1 MYILGL
7 STMTESA
14 AVLMHGG
21 RVVAAAEEERFSRI
35 KHDGGFPYEAVRW
48 TLESQ
53 GITLA
58 DVDHVAVYWN
68 PYNVVGRGLHIMQTL
83 LYSPKLF
90 SEKLW
95 RATKVWTGDAGADSG
110 WMSMFRTRHNLEQRF
125 GERPKNVRFFDHHT
139 CHMASCFFASDFHE
153 SAILVMDGAGE
164 AACTTV
170 GLGNGTTL
178 RKLDEHLL
186 PHSLGHFYSAVTGY
200 VGFKML
206 DGEYKLMGLSPYG
219 DPSGAV
225 WIRKNLLRTPGQG
238 KYTLDPLV
246 LDYHRAL
253 RGHFAGEFVNYFGA
267 PREPDEAAEFNDQY
281 RDVAASTQR
290 AFEEVVMDMSVELR
304 QRTGL
309 SRLAIAGGCG
319 LNCTVNGKILGS
331 GIFEEIYVPPVP
343 HDAGGALG
351 AAMLLYTE
359 ITGKRPEPIS
369 HAQFG
374 PEFSNDEIADA
385 LSQIAE
391 VIAERLSEDALIAR
405 AAESLNKGEVIGWVQ
420 GPMEYGPRALGN
432 RSFLADPRSD
442 SIRDVINEKIKKRE
456 LFRPFAPSV
465 KAEKASEYFDIR
477 QPSPFM
483 TIIVPVRP
491 EKRNVIPAVVHV
503 DGTARPQTVDRSVN
517 PRYWKLL
524 DRFEDLTGVPVLL
537 NTSFNI
543 QEPIVCTPREAL
555 QTFVGSGVDALA
567 LGDYWVTHR
576 GDNRNDHE
584 TASSDAQTS
593 TN

>member
-35 KHDGGFPYEAVRW
+35 KHDGGFPFQAIRW
-48 TLESQ
+48 ILESQ

-58 DVDHVAVYWN
+58 DIDQVAVYWN
-68 PYNVVGRGLHIMQTL
+68 PYNVAGRGRHIMQTL
-83 LYSPKLF
+83 LCSPKLF
-90 SEKLW
+90 SEKLL
-95 RATKVWTGDAGADSG
+95 RATKVWRGTAGEDSG
-110 WMSMFRTRHNLEQRF
+110 WMSIFRTRHKLEQRF
-125 GERPKNVRFFDHHT
+125 GDRPKSIRFFDHHT
-139 CHMASCFFASDFHE
+139 CHMASCFYASNFHE

-164 AACTTV
+164 AACTTW
-170 GLGNGTTL
+170 GTGDGTAL

-200 VGFKML
+200 IGFKML

-225 WIRKNLLRTPGQG
+225 WMRKNLLRTVGRG

-253 RGHFAGEFVNYFGA
+253 RGHFTGEFVNYFGS
-267 PREPDEAAEFNDQY
+267 PRQPDETAEFNDQY
-281 RDVAASTQR
+281 RDVAASAQR
-290 AFEEVVMDMSVELR
+290 AFEEVVLDMAAELR
-304 QRTGL
+304 QRTGF

-319 LNCTVNGKILGS
+319 LNCTVNGKILGA

-359 ITGKRPEPIS
+359 ITGKRPEPIT

-374 PEFSNDEIADA
+374 PEFSDE
-385 LSQIAE
+385 QIAGILSRMTD
-391 VIAERLSEDALIAR
+391 VFAERLSEHNLIAR
-405 AAESLNKGEVIGWVQ
+405 AAESLARGEVIGWVQ

-456 LFRPFAPSV
+456 PFRPFAPSV

-477 QPSPFM
+477 QASPFM

-491 EKRNVIPAVVHV
+491 EKRDVIPAVVHV
-503 DGTARPQTVDRSVN
+503 DGTARPQTVERSVN
-517 PRYWKLL
+517 PRYWNLL
-524 DRFEDLTGVPVLL
+524 DRFQGLTGVPVLL

-555 QTFVGSGVDALA
+555 ATFVRSGVDALA

-576 GDNRNDHE
+576 HTGHN
-584 TASSDAQTS
+584 
-593 TN
+593 